1 MYTVPYQAPA
11 GEAVKGVFELVL
23 IRKVP
28 VGSTVLRKGL
38 PAEQLK
44 KTV

>member
-1 MYTVPYQAPA
+1 MYTVLYQAPA

-23 IRKVP
+23 ISKVP